1 MAGRKTGGL
10 GKGLD
15 ALIPNKVGGPANET
29 SKKTSQYQKEN
40 RRQSVL

>member
-15 ALIPNKVGGPANET
+15 ALIPNKVGGPAIMASSYSST
-29 SKKTSQYQKEN
+29 
-40 RRQSVL
+40 